1 MVVSAN
7 GAPLSLLPDVRA
19 AIRSV
24 DPTIPISD
32 VRTMTDRLSHAAATQ
47 RFRAALISTLGVLA
61 LLLATIGIYGV
72 VASAVVRRTREIGV
86 RMALGEESSRVRRRV
101 VTEAIGMAGAG
112 IAVGVAGAVVAGRWM
127 ATFLVGVSPTD
138 VRMLI
143 GAAVML
149 VFMTIVAAYVPAR
162 RASEVDPMVALR
174 SE

>member
-1 MVVSAN
+1 M
-7 GAPLSLLPDVRA
+7 
-19 AIRSV
+19 
-24 DPTIPISD
+24 
-32 VRTMTDRLSHAAATQ
+32 
-47 RFRAALISTLGVLA
+47 LA

-162 RASEVDPMVALR
+162 RASQVDPMVALR